1 MPDQKAQ
8 LRKKTSLTPGEVFA
22 LRLHEL
28 RTKKGWSQQRL
39 SDRLA
44 ELGLHVHRA
53 TLSQYEWGE
62 SRSKNVPLE
71 HVIAIAV
78 ALGVSPM
85 HLFVPFNNKELR
97 VTPRYSVPPVVA
109 RQWVRGQTFIGYYPS
124 GEGAAAA
131 GATSFEVNADPY
143 GRTLLSDVSDYRFYF
158 EQVPPEEQERARML
172 ALPDPDAL
180 PAQAFF
186 QLPHGKEEDES

>member
-1 MPDQKAQ
+1 MPDQKPQ
-8 LRKKTSLTPGEVFA
+8 LRKKQSLTPGEVFA

-44 ELGLHVHRA
+44 ELGVHIHRA

-62 SRSKNVPLE
+62 SRSRNVPLE

-78 ALGVSPM
+78 ALGVSPL

-97 VTPRYSVPPVVA
+97 VAPRYSVPPVVA
-109 RQWVRGQTFIGYYPS
+109 RQWVRGQAFIGYYLS
-124 GEGAAAA
+124 GDEHGVT
-131 GATSFEVNADPY
+131 GATSFEVGADPY

-172 ALPDPDAL
+172 AFPDPETL

-186 QLPHGKEEDES
+186 QLSHGKEEES